1 MVAIKPAHKPLTS
14 RDLWP
19 DLPWEWNQELQIRD
33 RLKKELEESGNYND
47 PTELYFAEAKAWEDY
62 LNRFP
67 RLGDRQ
73 KIFATIYPRKK
84 TFGISLTEEELNYL
98 RDRLY
103 GSNGELGQIIFK
115 KLELTL
121 SST

>member
-1 MVAIKPAHKPLTS
+1 MVAIKPTHKPLTS

-19 DLPWEWNQELQIRD
+19 DLPWEWGQELQIRD
-33 RLKKELEESGNYND
+33 RLKKDLIDSGNYND
-47 PTELYFAEAKAWEDY
+47 PADLYFAEAKAWEDY

-67 RLGDRQ
+67 RLTDRQ
-73 KIFATIYPRKK
+73 KILATIYPRQKA
-84 TFGISLTEEELNYL
+84 FGVPLTEEELNYL

-103 GSNGELGQIIFK
+103 GSNEELGQNIFK

-121 SST
+121 SSK

>member
-1 MVAIKPAHKPLTS
+1 MVAIKSTHLPLTA

-19 DLPWEWNQELQIRD
+19 DLPWDWEQESEIRD
-33 RLKKELEESGNYND
+33 RLKKELEDSGKYND

-67 RLGDRQ
+67 RIADRQ
-73 KIFATIYPRKK
+73 RILAAIYPRQKSL
-84 TFGISLTEEELNYL
+84 GISLTEEELNYL

-103 GSNGELGQIIFK
+103 GSNEELGQIILK

-121 SST
+121 SSK